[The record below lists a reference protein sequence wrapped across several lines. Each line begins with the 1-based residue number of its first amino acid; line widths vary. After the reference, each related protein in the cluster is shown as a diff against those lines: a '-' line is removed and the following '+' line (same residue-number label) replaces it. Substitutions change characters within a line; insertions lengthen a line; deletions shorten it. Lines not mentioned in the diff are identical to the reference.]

1 MVFWPWF
8 SHKIA
13 STDQCII
20 SLSEHL
26 RGAYRSFWWRTQNE
40 PISRY
45 WRLFCPRD
53 YSDKPR
59 STDVCSG
66 PQFVQ
71 SARSLNL
78 GEMSFS
84 KSGIYELQQI
94 WPYSGRNELHTE
106 YMSFTKS
113 GRYEL
118 HQIWDIW
125 ASNPDKIM
133 KKHGIHFFW
142 QKSFSSET
150 RTTIISTLSISVFF
164 QISIMSTLLLR
175 RDFMGNSGLKH
186 HTLNA

>member
-1 MVFWPWF
+1 MVFWPCF

-66 PQFVQ
+66 LTKYTFLERNITIINWKYHYFSHWYIHHFPDFNYADDIWFEHFFDWRNFQVQ
-71 SARSLNL
+71 HRCLRRQNWGTYVAFRGRHQKRWDAPRKWSLN
-78 GEMSFS
+78 EIMHW
-84 KSGIYELQQI
+84 Y
-94 WPYSGRNELHTE
+94 
-106 YMSFTKS
+106 
-113 GRYEL
+113 
-118 HQIWDIW
+118 WDAILW
-125 ASNPDKIM
+125 
-133 KKHGIHFFW
+133 
-142 QKSFSSET
+142 
-150 RTTIISTLSISVFF
+150 
-164 QISIMSTLLLR
+164 
-175 RDFMGNSGLKH
+175 GNQG
-186 HTLNA
+186 